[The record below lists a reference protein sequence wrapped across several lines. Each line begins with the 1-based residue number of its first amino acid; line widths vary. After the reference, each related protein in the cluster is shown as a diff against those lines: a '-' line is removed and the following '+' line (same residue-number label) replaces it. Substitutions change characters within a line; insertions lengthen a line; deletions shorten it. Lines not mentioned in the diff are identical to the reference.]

1 MGWIKRTWVDRTVV
15 NQDRLVNGRKENEML
30 VPLRMTWYSLRR
42 IGKSQK
48 GYSCCYFYRPQ
59 FSLDRLT
66 NFLRVYRQNSRTGC
80 LLLFKIINKSGVPF
94 RLIYGR
100 VGYSPPSPPREGW
113 GIRFSVKYPTP
124 QANPRRQ
131 RGGSKVFFV
140 FDFFLNNSDEIMVL
154 YQAFGYLARLFSFVA
169 LFLTFFQRRSCAIMV
184 LFFLSFYFR
193 NMPNLSKAIYNQVD
207 HQFNS
212 GQTTKFLRILH

>member
-1 MGWIKRTWVDRTVV
+1 
-15 NQDRLVNGRKENEML
+15 ML

-140 FDFFLNNSDEIMVL
+140 FDFFLNNSDMIMVGTVL
-154 YQAFGYLARLFSFVA
+154 GVWLFGKTILFCSLVLNLLSTKILCYHGSF
-169 LFLTFFQRRSCAIMV
+169 FLTFLFQEYAE
-184 LFFLSFYFR
+184 LE
-193 NMPNLSKAIYNQVD
+193 
-207 HQFNS
+207 
-212 GQTTKFLRILH
+212 

>member
-80 LLLFKIINKSGVPF
+80 SLLFKIINKSGVPF

-100 VGYSPPSPPREGW
+100 VGYSPPPKGGLGHQIFGKIPQSPSQPKKTTSWEQG
-113 GIRFSVKYPTP
+113 
-124 QANPRRQ
+124 
-131 RGGSKVFFV
+131 FFC
-140 FDFFLNNSDEIMVL
+140 FRFFL
-154 YQAFGYLARLFSFVA
+154 
-169 LFLTFFQRRSCAIMV
+169 
-184 LFFLSFYFR
+184 
-193 NMPNLSKAIYNQVD
+193 K
-207 HQFNS
+207 
-212 GQTTKFLRILH
+212 